1 MDQDFSTLINNYFQH
16 DYRDR
21 GIKKWRGFFLSDH
34 TSALKKWQAESS
46 YVEKKLPLMTR
57 DEILHN
63 IVSAKN
69 HYYSVTIQL
78 DEINNEHEFKKNL
91 TGFIKG
97 NSENYIFLEDNKIA
111 IEDIRALI
119 INR

>member
-1 MDQDFSTLINNYFQH
+1 MIIERGLI
-16 DYRDR
+16 
-21 GIKKWRGFFLSDH
+21 KWRGFFLNDH

-46 YVEKKLPLMTR
+46 YVEKKLPRMTR
-57 DEILHN
+57 
-63 IVSAKN
+63 
-69 HYYSVTIQL
+69 

-111 IEDIRALI
+111 IADIRALI